1 MNLFN
6 MWLFKTCF
14 YSLLLICF
22 TICIHYVCLMLLFT
36 PYCLSIQNSL
46 LEGLIHLNQS
56 PLSVLTRLHLICTC
70 SQRRFFFMNLLKEN
84 IKVSRQNN
92 NDAPQTYIFGIKT
105 CRLLPYTFS
114 ESYMAIGINPLSTV
128 F

>member
-22 TICIHYVCLMLLFT
+22 TICIHYVCLMLLFP
-36 PYCLSIQNSL
+36 PYCLSINNSL
-46 LEGLIHLNQS
+46 LKGLSHLNQS
-56 PLSVLTRLHLICTC
+56 PFSVLTRLHLICTC
-70 SQRRFFFMNLLKEN
+70 SQCRFFVMNLLKEN

-92 NDAPQTYIFGIKT
+92 NDAPQTYIFCIRT
-105 CRLLPYTFS
+105 CRLLPCTFS
-114 ESYMAIGINPLSTV
+114 EIYTAKGINASSTV